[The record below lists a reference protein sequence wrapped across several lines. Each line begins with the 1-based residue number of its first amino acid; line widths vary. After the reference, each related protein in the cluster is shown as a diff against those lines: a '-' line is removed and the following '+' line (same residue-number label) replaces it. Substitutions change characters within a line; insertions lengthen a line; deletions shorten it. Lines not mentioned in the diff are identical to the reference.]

1 MTRTARR
8 RYARGIG
15 RSLDLL
21 LFIPALLYVLT
32 EHVLWAGARALLR
45 GLGALALV
53 QAAQAWLGLLPPL
66 AALPV
71 FLVPEVFS
79 HASELW
85 AAVLLARGHLLA
97 AGLMAVLGKGLAT
110 VILVW
115 VYHAC
120 EPALLRVRWFARA
133 RNAALRWRAGLLART
148 DPWRRAALARLA
160 RVRLGPGAIRRRFRR
175 WRGRLDQR
183 LVPGL
188 VWLRRWR

>member
-8 RYARGIG
+8 RYARGIA
-15 RSLDLL
+15 RSLDML

-45 GLGALALV
+45 GLGAVALV

-110 VILVW
+110 IVLVW
-115 VYHAC
+115 IYHAC

-133 RNAALRWRAGLLART
+133 HDAALRWRAGLLART
-148 DPWRRAALARLA
+148 DPWRRAAAVRLA
-160 RVRLGPGAIRRRFRR
+160 RARLGPGAIVRRFLR
-175 WRGRLDQR
+175 WRGRLGQR
-183 LVPGL
+183 LEPGL
-188 VWLRRWR
+188 LWLRRWR